1 MVALSDLELI
11 LLWQQGNDSAF
22 EAIYKKY
29 ALMLLTQ
36 AMRKTNDRVIAE
48 EIVHNTFITLYKQR
62 KDAARLHSVGAY
74 LCTIMKNKILDH
86 YKHESVV
93 KKYEDFLATRPP
105 KEEPSIETL
114 LEVKELETLLME
126 HIEKL
131 PPQCK
136 KVFKLSRLEC
146 LSNKEIAARLQISEN
161 TVEQQMR
168 KALKLLR
175 STLIR
180 YDKEFFVL
188 AVLHLLQ

>member
-1 MVALSDLELI
+1 VALSDLELI

-29 ALMLLTQ
+29 ALSLLAQ

-48 EIVHNTFITLYKQR
+48 EMVHNTFITLYKHK

-74 LCTIMKNKILDH
+74 LCTILKNKILDH

-93 KKYEDFLATRPP
+93 RKYSAFAANRPA

-114 LEVKELETLLME
+114 VEVKELEALLMDN
-126 HIEKL
+126 IEKL

-136 KVFKLSRLEC
+136 RIFKLSRLEY

-168 KALKLLR
+168 KALRILR
-175 STLIR
+175 STLLN
-180 YDKEFFVL
+180 YDREFFIL
-188 AVLHLLQ
+188 AVLHLLR

>member
-1 MVALSDLELI
+1 MVAISDLELLI
-11 LLWQQGNDSAF
+11 LWQQGNDSAF

-29 ALMLLTQ
+29 ALLLLSQ

-48 EIVHNTFITLYKQR
+48 EMVHNTFITLYKQR

-74 LCTIMKNKILDH
+74 LCTILKNKILDY
-86 YKHESVV
+86 YKHASVV
-93 KKYEDFLATRPP
+93 KKYEDFLATRSA
-105 KEEPSIETL
+105 KEDPSIETL
-114 LEVKELETLLME
+114 LEVKELEKLLMD

-136 KVFKLSRLEC
+136 KIFKLSRLEY

-168 KALKLLR
+168 KALKILR
-175 STLIR
+175 STLLK
-180 YDKEFFVL
+180 YDKEFFML
-188 AVLHLLQ
+188 AVFHLLQ